1 MCYAHLFCFPGK
13 ETMWIFHPHF
23 FHSLFSLVSSSRGRF
38 GASRSRAEAPLLLL
52 YTALLLMR
60 LHCGASSRC
69 QTARPLTTPFESKMW
84 SECPIKMTNIKKIA
98 SETKCTI
105 VVIGDSRTG
114 KSALLHRF
122 VHKTFQPV
130 SFLKTWHLFPLF
142 VPITNN
148 RDFFNNEWESFVIDV
163 QLVFFLTF
171 LCSLVSLY
179 SEKLKK
185 LLPLLKIDIF
195 FKVIWIS
202 WHTPTLN

>member
-1 MCYAHLFCFPGK
+1 
-13 ETMWIFHPHF
+13 
-23 FHSLFSLVSSSRGRF
+23 
-38 GASRSRAEAPLLLL
+38 
-52 YTALLLMR
+52 
-60 LHCGASSRC
+60 
-69 QTARPLTTPFESKMW
+69 
-84 SECPIKMTNIKKIA
+84 MTNIKKIA

-130 SFLKTWHLFPLF
+130 SFLKHDIYFLFLCQS
-142 VPITNN
+142 PIIVI
-148 RDFFNNEWESFVIDV
+148 FFNNEWESFVIDV

-185 LLPLLKIDIF
+185 LLEIDIF
-195 FKVIWIS
+195 
-202 WHTPTLN
+202 